1 MPHASNRRKDV
12 RQRVLKAGRIV
23 FNHRSSV
30 IDCTVRNLSAHGGC
44 LEVASTTGIPDAF
57 DLLLDDGARAHHCT
71 VRWRSMRR
79 IGVTFA

>member
-1 MPHASNRRKDV
+1 MSHTSERRRDV
-12 RQRVLKAGRIV
+12 RQRVFKGGQIV

-30 IDCTVRNLSAHGGC
+30 IDCTVRNLSAHGAC
-44 LEVASTTGIPDAF
+44 LELAGTAGVPDSF
-57 DLLLDDGARAHHCT
+57 DLLLDDGARSLHCT